1 MYFPVAKQ
9 KLLFLF
15 LLLIGT
21 AGVRAQVV
29 ADAGPNKTIC
39 PSSSV
44 SIGGA
49 PSASGGT
56 APYTYAWFPANGL
69 SNTTG
74 PNPLAFPSTP
84 TWYQLIVTDA
94 NGNKDTAYCFVGIDP
109 VYQYNA
115 GEDTSICLGNSLT
128 LGAAANSTNG
138 GVTFSWSPTVN
149 LDNPNAPRPILT
161 PTTAPSNVTYTV
173 TIVSPN
179 CPTKFSTINV
189 IVNPLPVIDAG
200 QDVTIN
206 EGEVTTLNATGGAT
220 YWWTPNF
227 YITYAGTATPDV
239 EPNYTMVY
247 YVNSLDANGCYG
259 WDSVTVNVIAN
270 DEVVIYNTFTP
281 NGDEQNDY
289 WYIGNILKYPNCRL
303 EVFNRYGQ
311 QVYVKAPYRNDWD
324 GSSFGDKLP
333 EATYYYILDLGNGTK
348 KNGSVTIVR

>member
-1 MYFPVAKQ
+1 MYFPV
-9 KLLFLF
+9 LNR
-15 LLLIGT
+15 LLLIIILVCSGSV
-21 AGVRAQVV
+21 VRAQVT
-29 ADAGPNKTIC
+29 ADAGPNESIC
-39 PSSSV
+39 PNSSV

-49 PSASGGT
+49 PSATGGT
-56 APYTYAWFPANGL
+56 APYTYAWSPANGL

-94 NGNKDTAYCFVGIDP
+94 NGNKDTAYCYVDIHP

-115 GEDTSICLGNSLT
+115 GEDTSICMGSSLT

-161 PTTAPSNVTYTV
+161 PSTAPANVTYTV
-173 TIVSPN
+173 TITSLN
-179 CPTKFSTINV
+179 CPTKVSTINV

-200 QDVTIN
+200 QNVTIT
-206 EGEVTTLNATGGAT
+206 EGQVTTLTATGGST
-220 YWWTPNF
+220 YSWGPNF
-227 YITYAGTATPDV
+227 YITYASTATPDV

-247 YVNSLDANGCYG
+247 YVYALDENGCYG
-259 WDSVTVNVIAN
+259 QDSVVVTVIPN
-270 DEVVIYNTFTP
+270 DEVVLYNSFSP

-289 WYIGNILKYPNCRL
+289 WYIGNILKYPSSKL

-311 QVYVKAPYRNDWD
+311 LVYVKAPYRNDWD
-324 GSSFGDKLP
+324 GSSFGDPLP